1 MTEKHLDRR
10 NAQSEHQ
17 THFVET
23 FLSIY
28 SRFQCSMPPH
38 HLLTYKIHE
47 SYAISVSIVL
57 STSHAFHHSRCSRAF
72 GKILKPGEFNGGGTA
87 AGWSSVFFVW
97 IEFNFPTP
105 WVISQ
110 TNYIDWISRW
120 VFHPQGLVG
129 DDNFHKIHSDSPA
142 ADRAGPPS
150 HPGGLARQKTN
161 FYKRVVVLKDHGFGS
176 DFKGIFLKENSSL
189 VKDDM
194 IFWYFLPPFAQ
205 EWRSRFDSTRCHA
218 DARQWLS
225 WRAGLVECWS
235 RLVRDSRN

>member
-87 AGWSSVFFVW
+87 AGWSHF
-97 IEFNFPTP
+97 TD
-105 WVISQ
+105 Q
-110 TNYIDWISRW
+110 LDWISRW

-129 DDNFHKIHSDSPA
+129 DDNFHKIHSDSKQLIVQDLQA
-142 ADRAGPPS
+142 IQVALQGRKQIS
-150 HPGGLARQKTN
+150 T
-161 FYKRVVVLKDHGFGS
+161 KRVVVLKDHGFGS
-176 DFKGIFLKENSSL
+176 DFKGIFFKENSSL

>member
-1 MTEKHLDRR
+1 
-10 NAQSEHQ
+10 
-17 THFVET
+17 
-23 FLSIY
+23 
-28 SRFQCSMPPH
+28 MPPH
-38 HLLTYKIHE
+38 HLLMYKIHE

-97 IEFNFPTP
+97 IEFNFPHPLSHFTDKL
-105 WVISQ
+105 
-110 TNYIDWISRW
+110 DWISRW

-176 DFKGIFLKENSSL
+176 DFKGFFLRQFQLGERWHDFLIFFAPICPRVAIQVWLHKMPCRCSAVIVVEGRVGWMLKQ
-189 VKDDM
+189 
-194 IFWYFLPPFAQ
+194 I
-205 EWRSRFDSTRCHA
+205 
-218 DARQWLS
+218 
-225 WRAGLVECWS
+225 G
-235 RLVRDSRN
+235 